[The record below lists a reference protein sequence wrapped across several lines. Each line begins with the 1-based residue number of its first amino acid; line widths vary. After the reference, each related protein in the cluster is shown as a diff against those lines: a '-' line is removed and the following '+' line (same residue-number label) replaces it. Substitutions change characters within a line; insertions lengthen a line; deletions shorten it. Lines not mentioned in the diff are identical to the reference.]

1 MRRVP
6 SSRRRRSFA
15 VSRRA
20 PERATEGRGRAARPR
35 GRIGGSHGQSLR
47 SSRPFVETAGMR
59 SSSNR
64 RRAVNGS
71 SPFILLLCG
80 GEYSAAGGTV
90 GKVTGN
96 LRTLRGV
103 STPTCGNPVT
113 TRLQGFSQTRQA
125 HPEKSQT
132 GDVPSRGREAAEG
145 AATSRGAAD
154 LAGLS
159 AGRLSPLEAPR
170 RSRSPTRSR
179 PGRSVAAV
187 LVTQRLR

>member
-1 MRRVP
+1 
-6 SSRRRRSFA
+6 
-15 VSRRA
+15 
-20 PERATEGRGRAARPR
+20 
-35 GRIGGSHGQSLR
+35 
-47 SSRPFVETAGMR
+47 VE
-59 SSSNR
+59 
-64 RRAVNGS
+64 
-71 SPFILLLCG
+71 PW
-80 GEYSAAGGTV
+80 

-170 RSRSPTRSR
+170 RSRSPPARDQGEASPRFSSPNVFDDLDELVELVAVVAGEFDEFSR
-179 PGRSVAAV
+179 ALNDGAAFGCASDGDPAPAAELEQSLVAEDS
-187 LVTQRLR
+187 